1 MASPEFPSH
10 SIQASVET
18 ADAIAS
24 PCIGVCT
31 LGPGDICI
39 GCLRTSAE
47 IGMWLNFSNQ
57 QRRLILAELP
67 QRMEILFGR

>member
-1 MASPEFPSH
+1 M
-10 SIQASVET
+10 
-18 ADAIAS
+18 DAIAS

-47 IGMWLNFSNQ
+47 IGNWLKLTSE
-57 QRRLILAELP
+57 QRSLIMSELP
-67 QRMEILFGR
+67 QRMEILFSR